1 MKFFKLSHVS
11 WEEYEPH
18 ILSHRDDS
26 MTSDE
31 FACLVN
37 SVGNQVLE
45 KMRTLIKT
53 DCLDVRSIR
62 VPEFTRAVRNKLIL
76 NHGFEPVQFAHEMK
90 VFGGDI
96 LTLWRGPNTPEENFK
111 PSVSYIHFLN
121 SYDRFENLS
130 DEAVA
135 DQKENWQR
143 EFGDTTE

>member
-1 MKFFKLSHVS
+1 
-11 WEEYEPH
+11 
-18 ILSHRDDS
+18 

-31 FACLVN
+31 FAYLVD

-45 KMRTLIKT
+45 KMRALIKT
-53 DCLDVRSIR
+53 DCLDVNHVR
-62 VPEFTRAVRNKLIL
+62 VPEFVRAVRNKLIL

-96 LTLWRGPNTPEENFK
+96 LTLWRRDNLPEDNFK
-111 PSVSYIHFLN
+111 PSMSYIYFLN

-135 DQKENWQR
+135 EKQEILQQQ
-143 EFGDTTE
+143 FGDTTE